1 MKKDIRTN
9 YLLRA
14 LNNQD
19 SLKVTVMTGA
29 LVAAMI
35 LLYLFPLYFWAGQG
49 GFFEKI
55 DASQHIAGWQFYAQD
70 EWHFPL
76 LKTTRIN
83 SPDGV
88 NIAFM
93 DSIPLAALLFK
104 PFVNWLPAQFHYIA
118 LWHILAF
125 LGQGIAASV
134 LIRSLGARSLF
145 AGAVAAFFACLWPAL
160 MWRFG
165 HTALMTQCLVLFGL
179 AVYFQKRRAGMAV
192 DTAQRY
198 LLLLSVLGLLI
209 HPYFFAM
216 LYSFFLFSLVEE
228 VILHR
233 SWRQSAMYLVAS
245 LLVFAFIFYVLGYGG
260 QHTTSFGFGE
270 YSMNLS
276 SPFCGSHFYSC
287 AANESA
293 HQFAA
298 YHFADPTR
306 GQYEGLNYLGLGV
319 LMLLP
324 LSLFTMRQRLLSL
337 ASEYRWFIVFLLA
350 LTLYACANRVFWNEH
365 LLFEYQV
372 PVILHKITDTFRS
385 SGRFFWPVAYTLLF
399 IALAGLLQTL
409 TRAKVAI
416 VLLACAVQFVDTRD
430 FSQRLSNIA
439 SEPSQGDL
447 TAWEPVMRTIDDIH
461 VYPAFSCGANNE
473 NMVWFFQ
480 RLAAHY
486 RKRIDTGYIARDQV
500 DCVKNRD
507 YFAADFAQS
516 ALYVMA
522 LKDVLK
528 APAGFVRAAHQHACV
543 QWQTYLVC
551 VPDGQVP
558 RMEQQALGAA
568 FQGSLDVLHWSG
580 KELFTQVGEYQSVD
594 QVQFLV
600 SNGKA
605 GVLSFGPYAQ
615 LLEGNYEFVLD
626 YQADLSEQ
634 TEQANW
640 EVWVNLP
647 DGKDRGRRLASGVLM
662 GTKNLPASLTVPFAI
677 AKDIVNQTLE
687 FRTFYHAQGKLT
699 IRALHLKKQEVTN
712 KWPTK

>member
-1 MKKDIRTN
+1 MKKNIRTN
-9 YLLRA
+9 YLLSA
-14 LNNQD
+14 LNDQH
-19 SLKVTVMTGA
+19 SWKVTVITGA
-29 LVAAMI
+29 LVAAII
-35 LLYLFPLYFWAGQG
+35 LLYLFPLYFWQGQG

-70 EWHFPL
+70 EWRFPL

-83 SPDGV
+83 NPDGV

-134 LIRSLGARSLF
+134 LVRSLGARSLF
-145 AGAVAAFFACLWPAL
+145 ASAVAAVFACLWPAL

-179 AVYFQKRRAGMAV
+179 AVYFQKRRAGIKV
-192 DTAQRY
+192 DAAQRY

-216 LYSFFLFSLVEE
+216 LYAFFLFSLVEE
-228 VILHR
+228 VVLHR
-233 SWRQSAMYLVAS
+233 SWRQSIIYLFTS
-245 LLVFAFIFYVLGYGG
+245 ILIFAFIFYVLGYGG

-287 AANESA
+287 AASDTA

-306 GQYEGLNYLGLGV
+306 GQYEGLNYLGFGV
-319 LMLLP
+319 LLLLP
-324 LSLFTMRQRLLSL
+324 LSLITMRKWLLSL
-337 ASEYRWFIVFLLA
+337 ASEYRWFILFLLA
-350 LTLYACANRVFWNEH
+350 LTLYACANRIFWNEH
-365 LLFEYQV
+365 LLFEYRV
-372 PVILHKITDTFRS
+372 PVFLRKITDTFRS

-399 IALAGLLQTL
+399 IALAGMLQTL
-409 TRAKVAI
+409 TKVRVAI
-416 VLLACAVQFVDTRD
+416 VLLACVVQFEDTRD
-430 FSQRLSNIA
+430 FSQRLTQIA

-447 TAWEPVMRTIDDIH
+447 IAWEPVMRIIDDVH

-473 NMVWFFQ
+473 KMVWFFQ

-500 DCVKNRD
+500 DCIKNRD
-507 YFAADFAQS
+507 YFSVDFVQNAM
-516 ALYVMA
+516 YVMA
-522 LKDVLK
+522 LNDLLK
-528 APAGFVRAAHQHACV
+528 APAGFVRAVNQHACV
-543 QWQTYLVC
+543 QWQSYLVC
-551 VPDGQVP
+551 VPNGQVP
-558 RMEQQALGAA
+558 SMERQALGLA
-568 FQGSLDVLHWSG
+568 FQGTMDGLHWSG
-580 KELFTQVGEYQSVD
+580 KELFTQVGEYQTID
-594 QVQFLV
+594 REQLLV
-600 SNGKA
+600 SNGKP
-605 GVLSFGPYAQ
+605 GVLSYGPYAQ

-626 YQADLSEQ
+626 YQADSSDPSES
-634 TEQANW
+634 TELANW

-647 DGKDRGRRLASGVLM
+647 EGQERGKRLASGVLK
-662 GTKNLPASLTVPFAI
+662 GIKNQPMSLTVPFTISKEVA
-677 AKDIVNQTLE
+677 NQTLE
-687 FRTFYHAQGKLT
+687 FRTFYQAQGKLT

-712 KWPTK
+712 K